1 MPDGP
6 TANGYFASQCWIS
19 IPALI
24 YLAAVPMWPRTRR
37 FGNPYAFAALDG
49 LFTLLWF
56 AAWICIA
63 SYVAAGKAA
72 KNDNKENKDDKGKR
86 AEKEEEKSGCDA
98 FGYGSPAKCRLSTG
112 TCILG
117 VFVL

>member
-1 MPDGP
+1 
-6 TANGYFASQCWIS
+6 
-19 IPALI
+19 
-24 YLAAVPMWPRTRR
+24 MWPRTRR

-63 SYVAAGKAA
+63 SYVAAGKSA
-72 KNDNKENKDDKGKR
+72 KPDDNDKDKNKDK
-86 AEKEEEKSGCDA
+86 EEKSGCDA
-98 FGYGSPAKCRLSTG
+98 FGYGSPGKCKLSTG

-117 VFVL
+117 VFIL

>member
-1 MPDGP
+1 
-6 TANGYFASQCWIS
+6 
-19 IPALI
+19 
-24 YLAAVPMWPRTRR
+24 MWPRTRR

-56 AAWICIA
+56 AAWVCIA

-72 KNDNKENKDDKGKR
+72 KHDNKDDND
-86 AEKEEEKSGCDA
+86 EKEKRGNQGGGKSGCDA